1 MGFWKRLL
9 PSNNLG
15 EYGGLIDK
23 IGSSSKLLTSRPG
36 SSPQAH
42 YQESHTNVC
51 FTPTH
56 YYSSQGTTVMTSN
69 CRTVVLKDT
78 WKVTDA
84 LSLLYKKKVFREK
97 RRQRKRT
104 HLWKTSSRTPH
115 FPFIQVM
122 CYSLDMSGENILA
135 CWWHEMSDFLK
146 NKTVAIQNNHLRH
159 VKSSFQLLHPMYV
172 SVHMHPCV
180 HVYVCAHHLLT
191 VNEGNYFQF

>member
-42 YQESHTNVC
+42 YQESHTNVY

-56 YYSSQGTTVMTSN
+56 YYSSQGTTAMTSN

-84 LSLLYKKKVFREK
+84 LSLLYKKKALREREDSVSK
-97 RRQRKRT
+97 HTYEKPALELHIFHLSKWCAIPWTCPERT
-104 HLWKTSSRTPH
+104 
-115 FPFIQVM
+115 
-122 CYSLDMSGENILA
+122 SLLADDMRWVI
-135 CWWHEMSDFLK
+135 FLK

-159 VKSSFQLLHPMYV
+159 VKSSF
-172 SVHMHPCV
+172 
-180 HVYVCAHHLLT
+180 
-191 VNEGNYFQF
+191 